1 MLALADT
8 RTQANRVAL
17 ASLAEA
23 QAAYVA
29 NGGYASTHVVAEAT
43 AFAEACRYLIMFMP
57 KRASRESES
66 ADFNVEGI
74 TASLAMCEGWLRAY
88 GTASPN
94 AVTKW
99 RTITVGDFRR

>member
-1 MLALADT
+1 MAI
-8 RTQANRVAL
+8 
-17 ASLAEA
+17 ASIAEA

-74 TASLAMCEGWLRAY
+74 TAALAMCNDWLRAN
-88 GTASPN
+88 GAPSPN

-99 RTITVGDFRR
+99 RTVTVGDFRR